1 MTVYELPEITS
12 NGWWVSGRIWRFA
25 RLGSV
30 LYSIRIAASNRGGVF
45 PSRFCGAGVP
55 VEVGVEDAASGT
67 ICVVGAARLE
77 PLAKLAAIFRGAGV
91 RGSFRRSTAGVKSR
105 ETAFICS
112 SVVADPVCR
121 VVSSVAQQWK
131 RKCYSERNRVR
142 SWWTIPG
149 RGGSWYLCRCVN
161 VAVVRAARSKSAVLV
176 LLGVVYEICWQ
187 TVELAEPVPEEVE
200 AVKKIGSTDMYAFA

>member
-30 LYSIRIAASNRGGVF
+30 LYSIRTAASNRGGVF

-77 PLAKLAAIFRGAGV
+77 PLAKLAAIFRAPECEEAFEGRRLALRAGKLRSSVRWWSLTLCAGLSVRSRSSGRGSAIRNGTACVPGGRYRDAAGV
-91 RGSFRRSTAGVKSR
+91 GICAGASTW
-105 ETAFICS
+105 
-112 SVVADPVCR
+112 P
-121 VVSSVAQQWK
+121 
-131 RKCYSERNRVR
+131 
-142 SWWTIPG
+142 
-149 RGGSWYLCRCVN
+149 
-161 VAVVRAARSKSAVLV
+161 
-176 LLGVVYEICWQ
+176 
-187 TVELAEPVPEEVE
+187 
-200 AVKKIGSTDMYAFA
+200 